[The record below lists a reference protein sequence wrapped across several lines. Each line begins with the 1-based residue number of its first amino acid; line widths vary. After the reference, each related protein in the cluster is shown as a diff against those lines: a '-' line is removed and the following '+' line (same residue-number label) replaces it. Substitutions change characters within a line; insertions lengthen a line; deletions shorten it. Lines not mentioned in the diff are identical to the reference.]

1 MRLDKVIGA
10 QPWQDYVH
18 VEAARADFYASSPGT
33 RLPGV
38 SPENQEFISLR
49 WLTEAA
55 KSPSIGG

>member
-1 MRLDKVIGA
+1 M
-10 QPWQDYVH
+10 
-18 VEAARADFYASSPGT
+18 EAARADFYASSPGT

-38 SPENQEFISLR
+38 SPENQEFLSLR